1 MAVLAGDAKQYRRAR
16 AEKLRRDWGGS
27 FYFSR
32 CFAAYSHTVCARFCG
47 FTVQYWPDT
56 TAMLRRLLLVERASE
71 RRSPA
76 REECGGNNEEAFSA
90 ALVRTR
96 YSFFPSRQ
104 TNRQRRR
111 LKLKKLVIKNFDIY
125 CPVI

>member
-1 MAVLAGDAKQYRRAR
+1 MERANKPRCAR
-16 AEKLRRDWGGS
+16 AVKLRGDWGGS

-47 FTVQYWPDT
+47 FTAQYWPDK

-76 REECGGNNEEAFSA
+76 REECGGNNEEAFSRSA
-90 ALVRTR
+90 RSYALQLFSLSLNKPPAT
-96 YSFFPSRQ
+96 Q
-104 TNRQRRR
+104 AKAKETGN
-111 LKLKKLVIKNFDIY
+111 
-125 CPVI
+125 